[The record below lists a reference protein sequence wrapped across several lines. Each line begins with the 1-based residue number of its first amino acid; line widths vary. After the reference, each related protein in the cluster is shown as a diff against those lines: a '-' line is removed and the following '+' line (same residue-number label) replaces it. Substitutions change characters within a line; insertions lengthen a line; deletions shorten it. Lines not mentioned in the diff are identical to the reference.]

1 MEKRTDLFF
10 FSSEMCKQSCMQSP
24 YRHSGRAC
32 IHSCIHSC
40 KHSCIQK
47 GSVRKGGCKIAERS
61 RLIIGT
67 KSCPGFFSSIGYLP
81 KYYCCVGHF
90 SLLRWPSIIALPGRF
105 RCLMPSFPTEGR
117 RRFCES
123 PTLKF
128 LSNSSIIQKN
138 SITLSLVIIACSFCC
153 ILIFNYKYAK
163 CRRDYQLFLNSS
175 YPELA

>member
-90 SLLRWPSIIALPGRF
+90 SLLRWPSIIASLAKYPLMLRNRIFRLIPRRSLSRF
-105 RCLMPSFPTEGR
+105 RTSCPGGSDALCRLSRRKAGEGFVR
-117 RRFCES
+117 VRH
-123 PTLKF
+123 
-128 LSNSSIIQKN
+128 SNSCQIHQ
-138 SITLSLVIIACSFCC
+138 
-153 ILIFNYKYAK
+153 
-163 CRRDYQLFLNSS
+163 
-175 YPELA
+175 